1 MTNMGKYR
9 NQIEQALTLSYTH
22 VLARFPAVKNAENWL
37 LQAYIDVLTKKREK
51 RWQERALPDF
61 IIIGG
66 MKCGTSS
73 LYTYLGQH
81 PYIFKSNY
89 KELRYFSHDEY
100 YLKGEKWYRSHFPIK
115 KKMPDNSLTFEA
127 SVDYLSS
134 SEAPERLKNLLP
146 NIKLIAL
153 LRNPT
158 ERAISHYFH
167 SIKKGWKQGKILNAM
182 KVEETIL
189 KQKGLYKEQLERY
202 YKLFPSDNILV
213 LSSEKFFENPIETL
227 KEVYLFLG
235 VDPNIEI
242 SDLSPKQVGFNR
254 EPVDA
259 AVYEYLNDYY
269 KTSNLELF
277 DYIGKDFEWR

>member
-9 NQIEQALTLSYTH
+9 NQIERAVAMSYTH
-22 VLARFPAVKNAENWL
+22 VLARFPAVKNAENRL
-37 LQAYIDVLTKKREK
+37 LQAYIDFLTKKREK

-73 LYTYLGQH
+73 LYTYLSQH

-89 KELRYFSHDEY
+89 KELRYFSHDKY
-100 YLKGEKWYRSHFPIK
+100 YSKGEKWYRSHFPIK
-115 KKMPDNSLTFEA
+115 KKMPDGSLTFEA

-134 SEAPERLKNLLP
+134 SDAPERLKNLLP
-146 NIKLIAL
+146 NIKVIAL

-167 SIKKGWKQGKILNAM
+167 SIKKGWRQGKILNTM
-182 KVEETIL
+182 KAEGTTFKL
-189 KQKGLYKEQLERY
+189 KGMYKEQLERY

-213 LSSEKFFENPIETL
+213 ISSERFFEDPAETL

-235 VDPNIEI
+235 VDPDIEI
-242 SDLSPKQVGFNR
+242 SDLSPKQVGFNK

-259 AVYEYLNDYY
+259 AVYEYLNNYY
-269 KTSNLELF
+269 KPFNQELF
-277 DYIGKDFEWR
+277 DYIGRDFEWR

>member
-9 NQIEQALTLSYTH
+9 NQIEQALTMSYTH
-22 VLARFPAVKNAENWL
+22 VLARFPAVKNAESWL
-37 LQAYIDVLTKKREK
+37 LQVYIDVLTKKREK

-100 YLKGEKWYRSHFPIK
+100 YSKGEKWYRSHFPIK

-146 NIKLIAL
+146 NIKLIVL

-213 LSSEKFFENPIETL
+213 LSSEKFFENPVETL

-259 AVYEYLNDYY
+259 AVYDYLNDYY
-269 KTSNLELF
+269 KTSNQELF